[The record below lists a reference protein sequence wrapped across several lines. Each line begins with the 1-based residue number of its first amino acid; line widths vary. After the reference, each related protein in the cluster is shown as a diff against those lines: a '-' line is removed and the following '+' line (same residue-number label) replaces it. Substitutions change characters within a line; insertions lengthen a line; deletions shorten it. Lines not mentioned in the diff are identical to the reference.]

1 MKKLSWTR
9 VGEAYSMVT
18 RVIVE
23 GQALQSHIP
32 PEMSSVDSSR
42 LDGSQH
48 EARNDSPVP
57 SHWRIAIV
65 CHGDGQVL

>member
-42 LDGSQH
+42 LDGFQH
-48 EARNDSPVP
+48 VVRNDSSVNEVL
-57 SHWRIAIV
+57 SDASGTGKGFAI
-65 CHGDGQVL
+65 